1 MIASI
6 LRYSRATGNW
16 QPTNTMPHAILNLAG
31 SSFDFGH
38 VSFAVLHECEHRR
51 RGLLPAHL
59 TDSLMGI
66 ARVKLAEI
74 HQSYAEAGGT
84 APYWEDLE
92 RDIFEVM
99 MPQYIAAA
107 REKNRLEKSNYD
119 LWRGGDLVSRAVFAL
134 VALTIGGI
142 IVALPFVPI
151 FEDAFAFVLA
161 LLAWFYPE
169 LKRLMFEH
177 RHARLLNRLI
187 VEAERYQ
194 HNQRIHYLSQ
204 ATLDEA
210 FRAPALQELEG
221 QGSRAEGRGLKVEGR
236 GSKAETAKGAED

>member
-1 MIASI
+1 MSSI
-6 LRYSRATGNW
+6 LNV
-16 QPTNTMPHAILNLAG
+16 AG
-31 SSFDFGH
+31 SSFDFGN

-51 RGLLPAHL
+51 RGLLPGQLAN
-59 TDSLMGI
+59 SLMTI
-66 ARVKLAEI
+66 AREKLADI
-74 HQSYAEAGGT
+74 RLSYVESCGT
-84 APYWEDLE
+84 ESYWEALE
-92 RDIFEVM
+92 RDVFEVV

-107 REKNRLEKSNYD
+107 REKNRLERNAYD

-142 IVALPFVPI
+142 IIALPFIPI

-169 LKRLMFEH
+169 LKRMMFEH

-194 HNQRIHYLSQ
+194 HDQRIHYLSQ
-204 ATLDEA
+204 AALEEVFA
-210 FRAPALQELEG
+210 EPALSEPAKALETD
-221 QGSRAEGRGLKVEGR
+221 QPAVGRKR
-236 GSKAETAKGAED
+236 HETITR